1 MMLGKAGAPATFN
14 LEGYM
19 AGRQRI
25 AQPLPAPK
33 PVSLAPVSIL
43 AAKHKF
49 TAAEMREGMI
59 LRGLLRRAEM
69 NGAAP
74 EG

>member
-1 MMLGKAGAPATFN
+1 MS
-14 LEGYM
+14 
-19 AGRQRI
+19 GRQRI
-25 AQPLPAPK
+25 SQPLPSPK

-59 LRGLLRRAEM
+59 LRGLLRRQE
-69 NGAAP
+69 AAHADQH
-74 EG
+74 